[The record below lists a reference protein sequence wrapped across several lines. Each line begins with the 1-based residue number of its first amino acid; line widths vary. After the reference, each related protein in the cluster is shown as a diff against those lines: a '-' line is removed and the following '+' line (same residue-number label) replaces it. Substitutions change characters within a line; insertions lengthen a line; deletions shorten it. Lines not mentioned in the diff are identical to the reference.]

1 MWNLTCARRAVVALA
16 TASLAAAC
24 QARGVTSMDAG
35 GRQTVPVLV
44 ELFTSE
50 GCSSCPPADKQLA
63 RLVREQPIPGV
74 RVIAMGEHVD
84 YWDDLGWK
92 DSFSSPLF
100 TKRQQ
105 EYVHRLGLTGPY
117 TPQLVIGGRLQ
128 TLGSDE
134 SGARSAIAEVA
145 RSPAGSLSIRLV
157 TDAGSEPMLD
167 VQATWSGGEAQIV
180 AAVVE
185 DRATTRVTRGENAG
199 RTLAHVSVVRSMS
212 TIGAAK
218 KTFSGRV
225 PLKRSGV
232 LGPAHVVVFAQ
243 ELAGGRVYAAD
254 SIPLPVF
261 SEDPPEG

>member
-1 MWNLTCARRAVVALA
+1 MTSSIPMVVLGALV
-16 TASLAAAC
+16 
-24 QARGVTSMDAG
+24 GVTSMGAG
-35 GRQTVPVLV
+35 GRQAVPVLV

-63 RLVREQPIPGV
+63 RLVQEQPIPGV

-128 TLGSDE
+128 TVGSDE

-145 RSPAGSLSIRLV
+145 RSSAGSLSIRLV
-157 TDAGSEPMLD
+157 TDAGAEPMLD
-167 VQATWSGGEAQIV
+167 IQAAWDGGEAQIV

-185 DRATTRVTRGENAG
+185 DRATTRVSRGENAG
-199 RTLAHVSVVRSMS
+199 RTLVHVSVVRSMS
-212 TIGAAK
+212 TIGTAA
-218 KTFSGRV
+218 KTFSGRFA
-225 PLKRSGV
+225 LQRGV

-243 ELAGGRVYAAD
+243 EAGGGLVYAAN
-254 SIPLPVF
+254 SIALPA
-261 SEDPPEG
+261 SSKASAPPKG